1 MSKESLSEFA
11 ANNSV
16 FLITMMISCFLL
28 LFVLYVLKIKRKI
41 KKSGLTAAEYYK
53 KNPLKNHKH
62 YQSGE

>member
-1 MSKESLSEFA
+1 
-11 ANNSV
+11 
-16 FLITMMISCFLL
+16 LITMMISCFLL

-53 KNPLKNHKH
+53 KTPLKNHKH